1 MAKESKHVAKFRA
14 SHLKASEAIKAFD
27 DGYIGEAMGSG
38 SKRQYN
44 GSLIVTN
51 ERVAFYRKGIFG
63 EVLETIPLK
72 SITSIERK
80 SLLGHRTIGI
90 HTSHDALV
98 FKTFNKDGEA
108 KLIDAIEAGRNSS
121 SASASNDAQTKQE
134 SPLEQLK
141 KLGELKDSGV
151 ITDEEFSIKKAELLE
166 KI

>member
-1 MAKESKHVAKFRA
+1 MSKESKHVAKFRA
-14 SHLKASEAIKAFD
+14 SHLKTGEAIKAFD

-51 ERVAFYRKGIFG
+51 ERVAFYRKGLLG

-98 FKTFNKDGEA
+98 FKTFNKDGETT
-108 KLIDAIEAGRNSS
+108 LIDAIEDGRHSS
-121 SASASNDAQTKQE
+121 NANNVTQAKQE

-141 KLGELKDSGV
+141 RLGELKEAGV
-151 ITDEEFSIKKAELLE
+151 ITDEEFSSKKAELLE

>member
-14 SHLKASEAIKAFD
+14 AHLKTGEAIKAFD
-27 DGYIGEAMGSG
+27 DGYIGEAMGTG

-51 ERVAFYRKGIFG
+51 ERVAFYRKGLLG

-98 FKTFNKDGEA
+98 FKTFNKDGET
-108 KLIDAIEAGRNSS
+108 KLIDAIEDGRHSS
-121 SASASNDAQTKQE
+121 SANTATQAKQE
-134 SPLEQLK
+134 SPLDQLK
-141 KLGELKDSGV
+141 RLGELKEAGV
-151 ITDEEFSIKKAELLE
+151 ITDEEFSSKKSELLE